1 MTATVSAITI
11 NPTTINP
18 TTINH
23 SDNLLKQTLE
33 NAWQCVLKY
42 DTTNAMSLAKTAAT
56 IAPDSPDVA
65 HLLGILASR
74 DGRSDI
80 ALPLLQKALDA
91 GVTERRLRDMTE
103 ALMIAGQPQAA
114 LAPITD
120 AIKHFGENSAN
131 LGMLAAVQI
140 ALEDFDAGAALAHKA
155 IQLANGKVL
164 WEGSLAF
171 CDLILQRFDTGLKA
185 LTARPGN
192 LVYHARCPFFYGAT
206 PTDLW
211 LKNEQGPGDTVFFLC
226 HAKKLQALGWRLHV
240 QSHIAT
246 LDLLKNSGLFASVSL
261 SFDCPADGLWIAIG
275 DLPLAAVQ
283 LGLPPVEPPL
293 QLRPNPKL
301 QTKLKKLLAKF
312 GPAPYI
318 AVTWRGG
325 VQGSKQRAGVRMG
338 DRYIDTTQL
347 GTMLSQI
354 DATIIS
360 IQRVPDK
367 KEENAFKKALG
378 RDFLDLS
385 RLNNHLDEMLALLSL
400 ADEYIA
406 VPNTNHHLREALS
419 LPTHAIVNRPFE
431 DWRWVNAGNSPW
443 YPQASVYR
451 QALNGDLSKVFA
463 DIKNVLLKKYPQISS
478 QSAAQDIAPNA
489 APATLVDSNT
499 LSEGWQALNN
509 NNVALAIKTAQH
521 ALASSPDNPDALH
534 LLGWAAMRDLK
545 IDIAISVLAR
555 AVELAP
561 LEGRVIGDYIRALCV
576 AQQYSKALEI
586 ATDAINND
594 LVINKSGLYYGR
606 AAVYMQLNRLQEC
619 YTDYD
624 TCIEISPN
632 RLDAPEYAG
641 LVRLKIGDARL
652 GFKNLT
658 ARRVARRDELLN
670 DWCCP
675 RLKPEHKGTRVLI
688 KRDMGLGDEL
698 TYLRYLP
705 WLTDAGMV
713 VDYWAGKKLAPILQR
728 MGYCHTVHSDT
739 NAAPNREDYDLSF
752 IVNDLPVAVEL
763 LDAPAIAPP
772 LPLTPKPDYVA
783 KWQAW
788 LAGCG
793 EGPYIGFNWRA
804 GAAATGVAE
813 IHSKLAKA
821 IDDKAFAKAL
831 SPIKATWISLQRN
844 VMLHDVQAFE
854 QQLGAPI
861 HDAAAITDDL
871 EDLLALLYLL
881 DENIGVS
888 NTNMHLRAG
897 LGKGSKVMV
906 QSPGG
911 DWRWGYE
918 GSQSLWFTESK
929 VYRQTID
936 GDWQPA
942 LEALTHDLS
951 NTYALKTE
959 KISPTKPVSPNLP
972 ATQTKR
978 IIWLT
983 AGVIKQQGGEK
994 TSDLASARYRVL
1006 VPAAALENMGWQS
1019 EFVNE
1024 QNATLVGGWGS
1035 AVPKAG
1041 DTVIVSK
1048 VFTDFGLQLAKDAKA
1063 RGARVIVDFCDNFL
1077 NHPQRGPLQ
1086 KSLIG
1091 IADKIIASTDV
1102 IAHAIIETGKP
1113 VAMVISDPVEM
1124 QKQAIQFS
1132 PKKTLQLVWFGHA
1145 NNIDTL
1151 ARFLPDLAQY
1161 ASKQKLSLNVV
1172 TTLPNGAED
1181 LAKITPSQL
1190 NVKYTPWSKAA
1201 TQKAIADCD
1210 MVVIPTLDSDFKNA
1224 KSPNR
1229 LLEPLWCGRFV
1240 VAGQHPAY
1248 VPFKELA
1255 WVSPNLI
1262 EGIDWAVNHA
1272 SEVKTRIQLAQ
1283 DEIAVKYAIDTISQ
1297 QWHTLLKTPFEREV
1311 DIFKP
1316 TQSTSCESSETQH
1329 PAQSLMANPWFD
1341 LSWYQHHYGLDNEKV
1356 AIEHFLTQ
1364 PQLNDASPIFQSKEA
1379 ARYLNITDTQK
1390 AHDVLAKFNTI
1401 YPINKNFVQPKSI
1414 AVFTAIFG
1422 GYDLPPK
1429 IENPDPNI
1437 DYILFTDEP
1446 IENLPAPWQL
1456 RLMPG
1461 IFDDPQVDAR
1471 RVKVLSHLFLP
1482 DYQASVWID
1491 GNVILKRLS
1500 AEYVL
1505 RILSAGEIAVCR
1517 HQFRNCIYDE
1527 AVQILKTGKD
1537 APAPV
1542 MKQIRYYESI
1552 TYPKQFGLHA
1562 TMFMVRDHRSAMVK
1576 KHNARWWE
1584 VLSDHSKRDQ
1594 LSFDFVRWE
1603 LGTPVLSLPVNC
1615 RENHLFQWGN
1625 DATRGHKGQTRRNDE
1640 SIGRAFNQNTI
1651 NKLNKNHIAYR
1662 ATFDRWPRSFLLQLF
1677 DLNVNLAQY
1686 QLAIPAS
1693 ALYFDKLENT
1703 PLSIPD
1709 PRKGHIQELFLAAIA
1724 ESQRI
1729 LFLGHQSHN
1738 VLVALNFSG
1747 AHSTHALPNNDT
1759 LNSAADQW
1767 FKKVYPSRYASQIG
1781 AIENIDIASFD
1792 TFVIDTTADNSKVMS
1807 CIKQQAT
1814 KGARLIC
1821 LTNPIIAHEN
1831 GLNVFRGISDESIR
1845 AFILG

>member
-1 MTATVSAITI
+1 MTVTMQ
-11 NPTTINP
+11 
-18 TTINH
+18 H
-23 SDNLLKQTLE
+23 SDDLLKQTLE
-33 NAWQCVLKY
+33 NAWQYVLKY
-42 DTTNAMSLAKTAAT
+42 DITNAMGLAKTAAT

-91 GVTERRLRDMTE
+91 EVTERRLRDMTE
-103 ALMIAGQPQAA
+103 ALMIASQPQAA

-120 AIKHFGENSAN
+120 AIKHYGENSAN

-140 ALEDFDAGAALAHKA
+140 ALEDFDAGAASARKA
-155 IQLANGKVL
+155 IKLANGKVL

-171 CDLILQRFDTGLKA
+171 CDLILQKFDTGLKA
-185 LTARPGN
+185 LTARPGS
-192 LVYHARCPFFYGAT
+192 LVNQARCPAFHHAT

-246 LDLLKNSGLFASVSL
+246 LALLENSGLFASVSL
-261 SFDCPADGLWIAIG
+261 SFNCPANGLWIAIG
-275 DLPLAAVQ
+275 DLPLAATQ
-283 LGLPPVEPPL
+283 LGLPPVQPPL
-293 QLRPNPKL
+293 QLQAKPSL
-301 QTKLKKLLAKF
+301 QTKLKKILAKF

-325 VQGSKQRAGVRMG
+325 VQGSKQQAGVRMG

-347 GTMLSQI
+347 GKMLSQI
-354 DATIIS
+354 DATVIS
-360 IQRVPDK
+360 IQRVPNK
-367 KEENAFKKALG
+367 KEENAFKRALG

-400 ADEYIA
+400 VDEYIA

-419 LPTHAIVNRPFE
+419 LPTHAIVNRPYE
-431 DWRWVNAGNSPW
+431 DWRWVNTGNSPW
-443 YPQASVYR
+443 YPQATVYR
-451 QALNGDLSKVFA
+451 QALNGDLTQVFA
-463 DIKNVLLKKYPQISS
+463 DIHNALSKKYQVKSS
-478 QSAAQDIAPNA
+478 QPTERKTAHEASPSPTPADAVDISA
-489 APATLVDSNT
+489 

-509 NNVALAIKTAQH
+509 NNVALAIKTAQN
-521 ALASSPDNPDALH
+521 ALALLPDNPDALH
-534 LLGWAAMRDLK
+534 LLGWSAMRDLK
-545 IDIAISVLAR
+545 IDIAVSVLAR

-561 LEGRVIGDYIRALCV
+561 LEGRIIGDYIRALS
-576 AQQYSKALEI
+576 AAKQLDKALEV
-586 ATDAINND
+586 ATEAINNEHTQ
-594 LVINKSGLYYGR
+594 NKSGLYYGR
-606 AAVYMQLNRLQEC
+606 ATVYMQLNRLHEC
-619 YTDYD
+619 CADYD
-624 TCIEISPN
+624 STMKIAPN

-652 GFKNLT
+652 GFRNLT

-675 RLKPEHKGTRVLI
+675 RLRPEHKGTRVLI

-705 WLTDAGMV
+705 WLNDAGMV
-713 VDYWAGKKLAPILQR
+713 VDYWAGKKLAPILER
-728 MGYCHTVHSDT
+728 MGYCHTVHSDA
-739 NAAPNREDYDLSF
+739 NAAPNSEDYDLTF

-772 LPLTPKPDYVA
+772 LPLTPRTDYIE

-788 LAGCG
+788 LTSCG

-821 IDDKAFAKAL
+821 IDGKALANAL

-844 VMLHDVQAFE
+844 VMLHDMQTFE
-854 QQLGAPI
+854 QQLGAPV
-861 HDAAAITDDL
+861 HDAAAMTDDL

-888 NTNMHLRAG
+888 NTNMHLRAS

-929 VYRQTID
+929 VYRQSIE

-942 LEALTHDLS
+942 LEALTQDLS
-951 NTYALKTE
+951 NTHALKTE
-959 KISPTKPVSPNLP
+959 KISPTKPVSPPHN
-972 ATQTKR
+972 ATKTKR

-983 AGVIKQQGGEK
+983 AGVIKQQDGEK

-1006 VPAAALENMGWQS
+1006 APATALENIGWQS

-1048 VFTDFGLQLAKDAKA
+1048 IFTDFGLQLAKDAKA

-1086 KSLIG
+1086 QSLIS

-1151 ARFLPDLAQY
+1151 ARFLPYLAQY

-1190 NVKYTPWSKAA
+1190 NVEYTPWSKAA

-1210 MVVIPTLDSDFKNA
+1210 IVVIPTLDSDFKNA

-1240 VAGQHPAY
+1240 VA
-1248 VPFKELA
+1248 
-1255 WVSPNLI
+1255 
-1262 EGIDWAVNHA
+1262 
-1272 SEVKTRIQLAQ
+1272 
-1283 DEIAVKYAIDTISQ
+1283 
-1297 QWHTLLKTPFEREV
+1297 
-1311 DIFKP
+1311 
-1316 TQSTSCESSETQH
+1316 
-1329 PAQSLMANPWFD
+1329 
-1341 LSWYQHHYGLDNEKV
+1341 
-1356 AIEHFLTQ
+1356 
-1364 PQLNDASPIFQSKEA
+1364 
-1379 ARYLNITDTQK
+1379 
-1390 AHDVLAKFNTI
+1390 
-1401 YPINKNFVQPKSI
+1401 
-1414 AVFTAIFG
+1414 
-1422 GYDLPPK
+1422 
-1429 IENPDPNI
+1429 
-1437 DYILFTDEP
+1437 
-1446 IENLPAPWQL
+1446 
-1456 RLMPG
+1456 
-1461 IFDDPQVDAR
+1461 
-1471 RVKVLSHLFLP
+1471 
-1482 DYQASVWID
+1482 
-1491 GNVILKRLS
+1491 
-1500 AEYVL
+1500 
-1505 RILSAGEIAVCR
+1505 
-1517 HQFRNCIYDE
+1517 
-1527 AVQILKTGKD
+1527 
-1537 APAPV
+1537 
-1542 MKQIRYYESI
+1542 
-1552 TYPKQFGLHA
+1552 
-1562 TMFMVRDHRSAMVK
+1562 
-1576 KHNARWWE
+1576 
-1584 VLSDHSKRDQ
+1584 
-1594 LSFDFVRWE
+1594 
-1603 LGTPVLSLPVNC
+1603 
-1615 RENHLFQWGN
+1615 
-1625 DATRGHKGQTRRNDE
+1625 
-1640 SIGRAFNQNTI
+1640 
-1651 NKLNKNHIAYR
+1651 
-1662 ATFDRWPRSFLLQLF
+1662 
-1677 DLNVNLAQY
+1677 
-1686 QLAIPAS
+1686 
-1693 ALYFDKLENT
+1693 
-1703 PLSIPD
+1703 
-1709 PRKGHIQELFLAAIA
+1709 
-1724 ESQRI
+1724 
-1729 LFLGHQSHN
+1729 
-1738 VLVALNFSG
+1738 
-1747 AHSTHALPNNDT
+1747 
-1759 LNSAADQW
+1759 
-1767 FKKVYPSRYASQIG
+1767 
-1781 AIENIDIASFD
+1781 
-1792 TFVIDTTADNSKVMS
+1792 
-1807 CIKQQAT
+1807 
-1814 KGARLIC
+1814 
-1821 LTNPIIAHEN
+1821 
-1831 GLNVFRGISDESIR
+1831 
-1845 AFILG
+1845 